1 MRGIWRKQRTLCGA
15 AFLSLGLCI
24 SLWSFGF
31 AAGGGEAAAHD
42 GGQGLDLLYRFI
54 NFALL
59 VIILFVVVRKTPIKD
74 FFANRR
80 EEIKRR
86 LEELERDRKASEDRY
101 RALERKLSESEKE
114 RDELIAQYK
123 AEGLAE
129 REKIVAAAKVKAQE
143 ILAQADLAI
152 KREIEAAKQRLRND
166 VAEAATHKARQIL
179 QKEIREKDQD
189 RLVDDFV
196 ERVGKL
202 N

>member
-1 MRGIWRKQRTLCGA
+1 MMPIWRRQRTLWVA
-15 AFLSLGLCI
+15 ALLTLGLCI
-24 SLWSFGF
+24 SLWSSGL
-31 AAGGGEAAAHD
+31 AASGSEAAAHD

-74 FFANRR
+74 FFSSRR

-86 LEELERDRKASEDRY
+86 LEDLERDRKASEDRY
-101 RALERKLSESEKE
+101 RALERKLSESEKQ
-114 RDELIAQYK
+114 RDELMAQYK

-129 REKIVAAAKVKAQE
+129 KEKIVAAARVKAQE
-143 ILAQADLAI
+143 ILKQADLAI
-152 KREIEAAKQRLRND
+152 KREIDAAKQRLRNE
-166 VAEAATHKARQIL
+166 VAEVATQKARQIL
-179 QKEIREKDQD
+179 QKEIRENDQD

>member
-1 MRGIWRKQRTLCGA
+1 MTSIWRKKRSSWVVAFFTLSVCI
-15 AFLSLGLCI
+15 FLRSY
-24 SLWSFGF
+24 GF
-31 AAGGGEAAAHD
+31 AAGGGEGAAHD

-59 VIILFVVVRKTPIKD
+59 VIILFVVVKKTPVKD
-74 FFANRR
+74 FFSARR

-86 LEELERDRKASEDRY
+86 LEQLEKDRKASEDRY
-101 RALERKLSESEKE
+101 RALERKLSDSEKQ
-114 RDELIAQYK
+114 RGELIAQYK

-129 REKIVAAAKVKAQE
+129 KEKIVAAAKVKARE
-143 ILAQADLAI
+143 ILEQADLAI
-152 KREIEAAKQRLRND
+152 KREIDTAKQRLRNE
-166 VAEAATHKARQIL
+166 VAEAATQKARQIL
-179 QKEIREKDQD
+179 QKEIRENDQD

>member
-1 MRGIWRKQRTLCGA
+1 MRPVWRKQRTLWVA

-24 SLWSFGF
+24 FLWSYGF
-31 AAGGGEAAAHD
+31 ASGGGEGAAHG

-59 VIILFVVVRKTPIKD
+59 VIILFVVVRKTPVKD
-74 FFANRR
+74 FFSSRR

-86 LEELERDRKASEDRY
+86 IEELEKDRKASEDRY
-101 RALERKLSESEKE
+101 RALERKLNESEKQ

-129 REKIVAAAKVKAQE
+129 KEKIVAAAKIKAQE
-143 ILAQADLAI
+143 ILKQADLAI
-152 KREIEAAKQRLRND
+152 NREIEAAKQRLRNE
-166 VAEAATHKARQIL
+166 VAEVATQKARQIL
-179 QKEIREKDQD
+179 QKEIRENDQD